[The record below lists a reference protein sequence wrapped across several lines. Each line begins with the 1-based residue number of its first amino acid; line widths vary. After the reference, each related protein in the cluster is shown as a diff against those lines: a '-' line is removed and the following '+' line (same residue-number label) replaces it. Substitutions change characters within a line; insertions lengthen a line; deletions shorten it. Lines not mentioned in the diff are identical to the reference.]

1 MALRRIMARALTAG
15 VLLTAA
21 IASAQS
27 GLPSGSVTIE
37 SKSIAIGIGVSWGDG
52 TFLYKD
58 KPHPFSVSG
67 LSVGD
72 LGVSRVTAR
81 GEVYNLKKLEDFSG
95 NYVAAEAGAT
105 VGGGAGATIMKNQHG
120 VIMKLTDTSQGAQL
134 TLAAK
139 GVDVKLK

>member
-1 MALRRIMARALTAG
+1 MALRRIMARGLTVG

-21 IASAQS
+21 FASAQS

-52 TFLYKD
+52 TFRYKD
-58 KPHPFSVSG
+58 KPHSFSVSG
-67 LSVGD
+67 LSVVN
-72 LGVSRVTAR
+72 LGVSRLTAR

-105 VGGGAGATIMKNQHG
+105 VGGGAGVTIMKNQHG
-120 VIMKLTDTSQGAQL
+120 VIMKLIETSQGAQL
-134 TLAAK
+134 TLAAQ